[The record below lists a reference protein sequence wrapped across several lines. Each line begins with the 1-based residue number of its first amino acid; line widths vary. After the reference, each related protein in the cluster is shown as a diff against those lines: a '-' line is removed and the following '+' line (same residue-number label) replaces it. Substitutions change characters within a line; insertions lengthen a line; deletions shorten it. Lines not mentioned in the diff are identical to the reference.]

1 VTKPSNSNRVSTD
14 SNHMFMYGH
23 VVCCDNTYPFVEPM
37 GSFARIGPNNSIGRF
52 GIFLQMEGKSRFES
66 ERERLRRQ
74 FKLVRTKTRLSL
86 TLSDL
91 RPASERMREETVVY
105 EQEESVSHGGGKHRI
120 LAELAR
126 VEQEV
131 AFLEVAKLTRISFK
145 FRRRSLVDSSIILF
159 RSIVTT
165 IR

>member
-1 VTKPSNSNRVSTD
+1 
-14 SNHMFMYGH
+14 
-23 VVCCDNTYPFVEPM
+23 
-37 GSFARIGPNNSIGRF
+37 
-52 GIFLQMEGKSRFES
+52 
-66 ERERLRRQ
+66 
-74 FKLVRTKTRLSL
+74 
-86 TLSDL
+86 
-91 RPASERMREETVVY
+91 MREETVVY

>member
-1 VTKPSNSNRVSTD
+1 
-14 SNHMFMYGH
+14 
-23 VVCCDNTYPFVEPM
+23 
-37 GSFARIGPNNSIGRF
+37 
-52 GIFLQMEGKSRFES
+52 MEGKSRFES

-131 AFLEVAKLTRISFK
+131 AFLEKELKEVENTDIVSTVCEELLSVIEKGPDPLLPLTNGPLNLGWDRWFEGPNGGEGC
-145 FRRRSLVDSSIILF
+145 RCLIL
-159 RSIVTT
+159 
-165 IR
+165 